1 MPPTVPL
8 VSSLVLDPKQNPVVH
23 LAVVPPWSLRSGTV
37 PQPCFV
43 FHDLHHFEENCRM
56 NLNFG
61 FMLLHDYIEGKVWH
75 ENHVLSVTLQEIQ
88 NPYTSHPD
96 DVNSEYL
103 CEVVS
108 ARLLHCE
115 VTTSFL
121 FLAALRGM

>member
-1 MPPTVPL
+1 M
-8 VSSLVLDPKQNPVVH
+8 
-23 LAVVPPWSLRSGTV
+23 
-37 PQPCFV
+37 F
-43 FHDLHHFEENCRM
+43 
-56 NLNFG
+56 
-61 FMLLHDYIEGKVWH
+61 LHDYIEGKVWH